1 MKYLLAVG
9 IVVLTLG
16 MVACGNTPTSPEEE
30 NTLTGPEEELVGTWR
45 FEDTD
50 FIRVF
55 SDIFEDYLVAQGE
68 SRSQARAIVDS
79 AFVGA
84 ENLNE
89 RLRFTLRLN
98 ANKTWNDDRGGAGT
112 WRVDGNDLVTI
123 DEDGTV
129 ERTRYFLDGDDLT
142 IIFTKT
148 WFLEALRQD
157 ENFDA
162 EVYTLYNQVLQ
173 EDDVFRFFLKRR

>member
-16 MVACGNTPTSPEEE
+16 MVACGNTPT
-30 NTLTGPEEELVGTWR
+30 GPEEELVGTWR

-55 SDIFEDYLVAQGE
+55 SDSFEAYLIAQGA

-79 AFVGA
+79 TFVGA
-84 ENLNE
+84 EDLNE
-89 RLRFTLRLN
+89 RLRGTLRLN
-98 ANKTWNDDRGGAGT
+98 ADKTWEDDRGGAGT
-112 WRVDGNDLVTI
+112 WRVDGNEIVTI

-142 IIFTKT
+142 LIFTKT
-148 WFLEALRQD
+148 LFLELLRQD

-173 EDDVFRFFLKRR
+173 EDDVFRLFFKRR